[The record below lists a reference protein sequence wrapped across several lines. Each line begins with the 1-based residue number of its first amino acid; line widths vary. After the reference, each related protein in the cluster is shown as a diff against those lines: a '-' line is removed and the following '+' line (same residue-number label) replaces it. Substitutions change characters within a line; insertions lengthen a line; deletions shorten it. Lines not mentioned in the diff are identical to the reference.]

1 MRRHYEIL
9 ISGVKRDSA
18 KQDSKED
25 TPPEIVVAFPHEVKG
40 LEYNHVA
47 VVLADQ
53 TSYPLAP
60 SAGAALYVACTRATT
75 SLQCFYYGVGSPYIV
90 DDGSTAMTRI
100 QAGKGPAQVK
110 AEKQLAQYKEEQ
122 ERARVAAENRDAE
135 SSDDVA
141 ALVKMLTEEAKPIKK
156 KVTKKRVAT
165 KVKPKPT
172 APSASSGWS
181 IFGSNDSKQE
191 KGKKKKAGWSIFGS
205 NDD

>member
-1 MRRHYEIL
+1 M
-9 ISGVKRDSA
+9 
-18 KQDSKED
+18 QDPTED
-25 TPPEIVVAFPHEVKG
+25 TAPEIVVAFPHEVKG

-53 TSYPLAP
+53 ANYPLTP

-75 SLQCFYYGVGSPYIV
+75 SLQCFYYGVGSPYVV
-90 DDGSTAMTRI
+90 DAESTAITRI

-122 ERARVAAENRDAE
+122 ERARIAAENRDAQ
-135 SSDDVA
+135 SSDDMA
-141 ALVKMLTEEAKPIKK
+141 ALVKMLTEEVKPIKK

-165 KVKPKPT
+165 KVKPKPKPK

-181 IFGSNDSKQE
+181 IFGSSDGKEE
-191 KGKKKKAGWSIFGS
+191 KGKKKKTGWSIFGS